1 MRKLILSDQVST
13 AILKV
18 SIIITVRH
26 HLFVSLVLL
35 AFFHQFP
42 AARLLCTVL
51 TSTARIRAAWRCRP
65 GPAKIR
71 TTSRHFLTWLHRTC
85 PEEQPRL
92 AAAAV
97 ASQVNQKPWS
107 AIGDHARPSPLLF
120 LGWLPF
126 RRSERWSGRGG
137 RVLFP
142 PLQSLQPVA
151 VGRQGAEAASG
162 DRRRKQVPPTSN
174 CT

>member
-1 MRKLILSDQVST
+1 
-13 AILKV
+13 V
-18 SIIITVRH
+18 SIIITVTPSIC
-26 HLFVSLVLL
+26 FTCFIG
-35 AFFHQFP
+35 FFHQFP
-42 AARLLCTVL
+42 AAPFLFAVL

-71 TTSRHFLTWLHRTC
+71 TTSRHFLTWLHRRTC
-85 PEEQPRL
+85 PGEQPRL

-97 ASQVNQKPWS
+97 ASRVLNQKPWS

-126 RRSERWSGRGG
+126 QRSERWSGRGG

-142 PLQSLQPVA
+142 PLQSPQPVA
-151 VGRQGAEAASG
+151 VSRQGAEAASG
-162 DRRRKQVPPTSN
+162 GRRRKQVPPTSN
-174 CT
+174 YT